1 MSLISFFFSVLTNVP
16 GPQDSIQMD
25 GVEVLRWTASPP
37 QAGKGVLGIGMISY
51 NGKLVWTVTGKDTPS
66 IDTRTLLTQLHPADK
81 LPGKHEGIARK
92 LTQSFHATF
101 NDFVAEARE
110 LKKD

>member
-1 MSLISFFFSVLTNVP
+1 MSPISFFFSVLTNVP

-51 NGKLVWTVTGKDTPS
+51 NGKLVWTVTGKDAIHRCDDTANATPS
-66 IDTRTLLTQLHPADK
+66 SR
-81 LPGKHEGIARK
+81 
-92 LTQSFHATF
+92 
-101 NDFVAEARE
+101 
-110 LKKD
+110 